1 MTITRGPDTS
11 KSFRWVDV
19 RKDRKESW
27 KIREKIFIWIV
38 WLEGKKKRKKI
49 LVWFKGSFPKPTKK
63 SIRSWIDIWKG
74 N

>member
-38 WLEGKKKRKKI
+38 WLEGKKKEKRF
-49 LVWFKGSFPKPTKK
+49 WCGSRVLFLNPQKNQ
-63 SIRSWIDIWKG
+63 SAHG
-74 N
+74 